1 MVIGGGASS
10 YNPAVTLARFVNKD
24 RARRAAKGAALE
36 ILKAGPRDP
45 QDRVRSLCSSAF
57 KAPALEILV
66 QVVGY
71 LWISR

>member
-10 YNPAVTLARFVNKD
+10 YNPAVTLARFVNK
-24 RARRAAKGAALE
+24 
-36 ILKAGPRDP
+36 
-45 QDRVRSLCSSAF
+45 DRVRSLCSSAF